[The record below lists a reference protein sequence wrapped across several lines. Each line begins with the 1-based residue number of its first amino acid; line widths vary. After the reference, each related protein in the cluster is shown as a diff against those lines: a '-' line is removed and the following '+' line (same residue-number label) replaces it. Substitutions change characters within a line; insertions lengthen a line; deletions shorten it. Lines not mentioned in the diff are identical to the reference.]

1 MDGMVDGLA
10 PKGKGRS
17 RIAVMSNRHG
27 AACGSVSIM
36 RGVDDAEN
44 VVAFPQAPE
53 AIELRH
59 LRAFLAVAEE
69 LNFGRAAERLYIT
82 QPALSRQIR
91 ALEQLLGC
99 ELLRRSTHRVEL
111 TLAGEALLDR
121 VRPVLREVDATI
133 STVQSVGGELVGRV
147 ARLWEPLALAVAADA
162 DLQQQRMA
170 YEKMLANFEPPPEV
184 AVTAVNANGVPSLL
198 VAQQPDDPPRLLHL
212 HGGGYCRGSAF
223 GYRPL
228 AGGLAV
234 SADTGVLVPDYRLAP
249 EHPCPAA
256 IEDGISAYQWM
267 LERGVA
273 PEEAILC
280 GDSSGGGLVVS
291 VLLTIEQR
299 GLPRPGGAVLMCP
312 WVDLM
317 LSLQTDV
324 PQIMRASAVAYLGA
338 HPADDPV
345 VNPLT
350 ADLTGLPPL
359 LIQAAT
365 GDDRLAD
372 ANALADHARGHGVDA
387 RLDLYSVD
395 AHVFQLF
402 WSFLPEAAAAL
413 QAAARFV
420 REVTPA
426 GRLPAETAPRAR
438 AASAPAARR
447 PRAPR
452 G

>member
-1 MDGMVDGLA
+1 MDD
-10 PKGKGRS
+10 S
-17 RIAVMSNRHG
+17 
-27 AACGSVSIM
+27 
-36 RGVDDAEN
+36 EN

-59 LRAFLAVAEE
+59 LRAFVAVAEE
-69 LNFGRAAERLYIT
+69 LNFGRAAERMYIT

-99 ELLRRSTHRVEL
+99 TVLRRSTHRVEL

-121 VRPVLREVDATI
+121 VRPVLREVDATV

-147 ARLWEPLALAVAADA
+147 ARLWEPLIQAAAADA
-162 DLQQQRMA
+162 DLQEHRMA
-170 YEKMLANFEPPPEV
+170 YEKMLANFSPPAEV
-184 AVTAVNANGVPSLL
+184 IVTPVNAGGVPSLL
-198 VAQQPDDPPRLLHL
+198 VAQEPDEAPRLLHL
-212 HGGGYCRGSAF
+212 HGGGYVVGSAF

-228 AGGLAV
+228 AGALAL
-234 SADTGVLVPDYRLAP
+234 AANAGVLVPDYRLAP
-249 EHPCPAA
+249 EHPFPAA
-256 IEDGISAYQWM
+256 IEDALCAYQWT
-267 LERGVA
+267 LDRGVA
-273 PEEAILC
+273 PDEVTLC

-312 WVDLM
+312 WVDLAAT
-317 LSLQTDV
+317 LDHSV
-324 PQIMRASAVAYLGA
+324 PDALRRSAAAYLGA

-345 VNPLT
+345 VSPLT
-350 ADLTGLPPL
+350 ADLSGLPPL

-372 ANALADHARGHGVDA
+372 ANALVDRARSHDVDA

-402 WSFLPEAAAAL
+402 WSFLPEAAEALKAAG
-413 QAAARFV
+413 AFA
-420 REVTPA
+420 REVTASEP
-426 GRLPAETAPRAR
+426 LPAATARRAR
-438 AASAPAARR
+438 AASAPGARP

>member
-1 MDGMVDGLA
+1 V
-10 PKGKGRS
+10 P
-17 RIAVMSNRHG
+17 
-27 AACGSVSIM
+27 
-36 RGVDDAEN
+36 DDEN

-59 LRAFLAVAEE
+59 LRAFVAVAEE

-91 ALEQLLGC
+91 TLEQLLGC
-99 ELLRRSTHRVEL
+99 TLLRRTTHRVEL

-133 STVQSVGGELVGRV
+133 STVQSVGGELAGRV
-147 ARLWEPLALAVAADA
+147 ARLWEPLAQAVAADA
-162 DLQQQRMA
+162 DLQEQRTA

-184 AVTAVNANGVPSLL
+184 TVTPTNANGVPSLL
-198 VAQQPDDPPRLLHL
+198 VAQQPDDPPRLIHF

-228 AGGLAV
+228 AGALALA
-234 SADTGVLVPDYRLAP
+234 ADVGVLVPDYRLAP
-249 EHPCPAA
+249 EHPYPAA
-256 IEDGISAYQWM
+256 IDDAISAYEWM
-267 LERGVA
+267 LDRGVA
-273 PEEAILC
+273 PEEVTLC

-291 VLLTIEQR
+291 VLLTLQQR
-299 GLPRPGGAVLMCP
+299 GLRRPGGAILMCP
-312 WVDLM
+312 WVDLT
-317 LSLQTDV
+317 LSLQDDV
-324 PQIMRASAVAYLGA
+324 PDIMRRSADAYLGA

-345 VNPLT
+345 VSPLT
-350 ADLTGLPPL
+350 ADLSGLPPL

-365 GDDRLAD
+365 GDQRLDD
-372 ANALADHARGHGVDA
+372 ANALVDRAREHGVDA

-402 WSFLPEAAAAL
+402 FSFLPEAAEAL
-413 QAAARFV
+413 QKAGSFV
-420 REVTPA
+420 REVTRTETRPA
-426 GRLPAETAPRAR
+426 ATGPRAR
-438 AASAPAARR
+438 AASAPAASR